1 MEKKLSFWVIIL
13 SVGLLY
19 YVVILCIIESAVQ
32 NSEHNKTIQNYDP
45 IHYFEKPK
53 SYENKKE
60 TSFMVYDVL
69 DSAAVAQEISDGYY
83 DAYFG
88 KEVLIRGEDF
98 YDEQIINVKNPQI
111 VGTYQYNLNRIPV
124 IEGEME

>member
-19 YVVILCIIESAVQ
+19 YVVIICIIESAVQ
-32 NSEHNKTIQNYDP
+32 NSEHNKTIQNDDP

-60 TSFMVYDVL
+60 TSFKVYDVL

-83 DAYFG
+83 DVYFG

-98 YDEQIINVKNPQI
+98 YNEQIINVKNPQI
-111 VGTYQYNLNRIPV
+111 VGTYQYMSNRIPV